1 MPILVDYLKK
11 LTCLK
16 LEMISKLLSEAC
28 LHNLVRTP
36 LSSIVEITKVAT
48 PCSRRPK
55 TIIKLRIVDSFM
67 IVFSCDLLAMYYRT

>member
-1 MPILVDYLKK
+1 
-11 LTCLK
+11 
-16 LEMISKLLSEAC
+16 

-48 PCSRRPK
+48 TCSRRPK
-55 TIIKLRIVDSFM
+55 TIIKLRTVDSFM